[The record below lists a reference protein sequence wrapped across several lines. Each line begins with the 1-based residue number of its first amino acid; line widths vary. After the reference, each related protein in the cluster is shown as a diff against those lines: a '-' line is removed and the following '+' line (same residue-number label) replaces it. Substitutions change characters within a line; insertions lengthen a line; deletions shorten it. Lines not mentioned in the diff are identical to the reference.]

1 MRYSKICRGV
11 FVERPNRFVARV
23 FQEGG
28 GEIVCHVK
36 NTGRCA
42 ELLLPGRTVYLSDS
56 GNPLR
61 KTRYDLVA
69 VEKLREGG
77 SPLLVNLDSQAP
89 NQVAAE
95 WLPKSGLF
103 PPGSVFRRETTFGN
117 SRFDFMVQEPAGRRS
132 FLEVKGVTLE
142 ADGVASFPDAPT
154 ERGAKHLQELAECHR
169 RGFGAYLL
177 FVVQMK
183 EMHEVR
189 PNDARDPAF
198 GKALRQ
204 AAGAGVNILAV
215 DCIVT
220 PDSLTADH
228 LLPVKLG

>member
-1 MRYSKICRGV
+1 MRYPNICRGE
-11 FVERPNRFVARV
+11 FLERPNRFVARV
-23 FQEGG
+23 FLEGR
-28 GEIVCHVK
+28 GEVVCHVK

-42 ELLLPGRTVYLSDS
+42 ELLLPGRTVYLSESD
-56 GNPLR
+56 NPLR

-69 VEKLREGG
+69 VEKLRENKP
-77 SPLLVNLDSQAP
+77 PLLVNLDSQAP

-103 PPGSVFRRETTFGN
+103 PQGTVFRRESTFGN
-117 SRFDFMVQEPAGRRS
+117 SRFDFMVQEPDGRRG

-154 ERGAKHLQELAECHR
+154 ERGAKHLQELAECR
-169 RGFGAYLL
+169 RQGLGACLL

-189 PNDARDPAF
+189 PNDPRDPAF

-204 AAGAGVNILAV
+204 AANAGVTILAV
-215 DCIVT
+215 DCKVT
-220 PDSLTADH
+220 PDFLAADCI
-228 LLPVKLG
+228 LPVRL

>member
-1 MRYSKICRGV
+1 MRYPKICRGV

-23 FQEGG
+23 FREGG
-28 GEIVCHVK
+28 GEAVCHVK

-42 ELLLPGRTVYLSDS
+42 ELLLPGRTVYLSES

-77 SPLLVNLDSQAP
+77 APLLVNLDSQAP

-95 WLPKSGLF
+95 WLPESGLF
-103 PPGSVFRRETTFGN
+103 PRGSVFRREAPFGN
-117 SRFDFMVQEPAGRRS
+117 SRFDFMVQEPSGRRS

-154 ERGAKHLQELAECHR
+154 ERGAKHLHELAECR
-169 RGFGAYLL
+169 RQGFGAYLL

-183 EMHEVR
+183 EMREVR
-189 PNDARDPAF
+189 PDDARDPAF

-204 AAGAGVNILAV
+204 AAGAGVEILSV
-215 DCIVT
+215 DCFVT
-220 PDSLTADH
+220 PDSLSADH
-228 LLPVKLG
+228 FLPVRL